1 MAGISSKASGK
12 LDNKYEYNG
21 KEKQEKEFSDGSGL
35 ELYDYGARMYD
46 AQIGRWNHID
56 PKAEASRRW
65 STYNY
70 AYDNPI
76 RFIDPDGMQAIDWI
90 RNNQTGD
97 YEWRNNVTSAQNAP
111 KGYTYVGKN
120 DKDIVKDLGYNTKPI
135 TRTISEFGVIHA
147 DVEEGD
153 ASRHVASYS
162 VGHAVKVKVS
172 TTVEINADVATSIDN
187 NLNVSKTFKGLR
199 EDISMN
205 VTTNTEESLTTTA
218 AVSFNSGASGTQFY
232 LGERGASPNGDIKQ
246 VGSTNLSGSV
256 TMTPEQAKNGSPFPS
271 LNISGTFFRPTNEGP
286 AFVMPNILSGQFN
299 MLAPLKY
306 NQTLPPIMPIK
317 K

>member
-1 MAGISSKASGK
+1 
-12 LDNKYEYNG
+12 
-21 KEKQEKEFSDGSGL
+21 
-35 ELYDYGARMYD
+35 
-46 AQIGRWNHID
+46 
-56 PKAEASRRW
+56 
-65 STYNY
+65 
-70 AYDNPI
+70 
-76 RFIDPDGMQAIDWI
+76 
-90 RNNQTGD
+90 
-97 YEWRNNVTSAQNAP
+97 
-111 KGYTYVGKN
+111 
-120 DKDIVKDLGYNTKPI
+120 
-135 TRTISEFGVIHA
+135 
-147 DVEEGD
+147 
-153 ASRHVASYS
+153 
-162 VGHAVKVKVS
+162 
-172 TTVEINADVATSIDN
+172 
-187 NLNVSKTFKGLR
+187 
-199 EDISMN
+199 MN